1 MRKKHGWTL
10 LEMIV
15 TIAVTSI
22 FFTMVFSVISSLI
35 SNYKATERL
44 NKADDEMSLLM
55 QIFQSTVDSYN
66 SEGYMINFVVEENK
80 KKLVVDLE
88 EDQTNRKTV
97 FEIVTKESKTTSI
110 KYQSA
115 SATSPQTLNLDYI
128 ETIVIEKRN
137 SKLLLMK
144 ITAQNRT
151 RQVVVMVVGGLE
163 QYVEE

>member
-66 SEGYMINFVVEENK
+66 SEGYMINFDGEENNIL
-80 KKLVVDLE
+80 KLVVDLE
-88 EDQTNRKTV
+88 EEQTV
-97 FEIVTKESKTTSI
+97 FEIVTEESKTTSI
-110 KYQSA
+110 IYQSA
-115 SATSPQTLNLDYI
+115 SATSSQTLNLDYI
-128 ETIVIEKRN
+128 ETIVIEKHN

>member
-66 SEGYMINFVVEENK
+66 SEGYMINFVGEENK
-80 KKLVVDLE
+80 ILELVVDLE
-88 EDQTNRKTV
+88 EEQTV
-97 FEIVTKESKTTSI
+97 FKIDTEESKTRI
-110 KYQSA
+110 IYQSA
-115 SATSPQTLNLDYI
+115 SATSSQTLNLDYI
-128 ETIVIEKRN
+128 ETIVIEKLN

-163 QYVEE
+163 

>member
-66 SEGYMINFVVEENK
+66 SEGYMINFVEEENK
-80 KKLVVDLE
+80 ILKLVVDL
-88 EDQTNRKTV
+88 KTV

-110 KYQSA
+110 IYQSA
-115 SATSPQTLNLDYI
+115 SATSLQTLNLDYI
-128 ETIVIEKRN
+128 ETIVIEKHN

-151 RQVVVMVVGGLE
+151 RQVVVMVVGGIRTK
-163 QYVEE
+163 